1 MGNTVRVNGIR
12 LAWEERGSGPP
23 LVLVMGLGAD
33 RSAWEQHARAWE
45 RQFRC
50 ILVDNRGAGQS
61 DHPAGPYSTAQMADD
76 YAGLV
81 TTLGLVAVQVV
92 GISMGGAIAQQ
103 LALRHPQMVRA
114 MVLVSTWACCDSY
127 TASVF
132 RHFATMRGLANAAD
146 FTQLLQLWIWGPE
159 STERMTD
166 ELRAARE
173 DALRA
178 AAEGRWMTQSAFE
191 AQCEACIHHDTTS
204 ELRNIHIP
212 VLLTAG
218 SDDIFTPT
226 RFAHYLCQNLE
237 DSKLELFPHCAHVHH
252 WEALEEFNSFTM
264 RWLVGHASAEAAGGG
279 R

>member
-1 MGNTVRVNGIR
+1 MGNTVHVNGIS

-23 LVLVMGLGAD
+23 LVLIMGLGAD

-45 RQFRC
+45 RHFRC
-50 ILVDNRGAGQS
+50 ILVDNRGAGES

-81 TTLGLVAVQVV
+81 AALGLGAVQVV

-114 MVLVSTWACCDSY
+114 MVLASTWARCDLY
-127 TASVF
+127 MASVF
-132 RHFATMRGLANAAD
+132 RHFATMRGQTNAAD
-146 FTQLLQLWIWGPE
+146 FTQLLQLWIWSPE
-159 STERMTD
+159 STERMKED
-166 ELRAARE
+166 LRAARE
-173 DALRA
+173 DASRA
-178 AAEGRWMTQSAFE
+178 AAEGRWMPQSAFE
-191 AQCEACIHHDTTS
+191 AQCEACIHHDTTI
-204 ELRNIHIP
+204 ELCNIHVP

-218 SDDIFTPT
+218 SEDIFTPV
-226 RFAHYLCQNLE
+226 RCARYLHQNLE
-237 DSKLELFPHCAHVHH
+237 GSELKLFPECAHVHH

-264 RWLVGHASAEAAGGG
+264 HWLLNHANASAMGGG